1 MAASGLRSSVAA
13 LGFIVHPTYRVR
25 NGRAVVQLFGRLE
38 SGEAFLVEEERYR
51 PYFFTHPEA
60 TRWLE
65 AERGVEIEDSDLVDL
80 RGAPLVRVIAP
91 QPAAIPRLREKL
103 EAAGAVA
110 LEADIRFPYRFLIDR
125 GLRAAV
131 AITGEPE
138 PSSDGGLLVFRNPEL
153 VPGSARPELRVLSLD
168 LETTPDAGRV
178 LSAALVGSGADEV
191 HLLATREVSGAIS
204 HPDEAALLRS
214 IAARI
219 RALDPD
225 VITGWN
231 VVDFDFAVLVARASA
246 LGVAFEI
253 GRAPGEIGLARD
265 GSFTRQRRAEIPGR
279 VVLDGMALVRDA
291 SIALDDYSLETASR
305 TLLGRGKRIAKTGG
319 NPARE
324 ILRMYREETEAFVAY
339 NREDAV
345 LVQEIIAR
353 ESLLDL
359 AVERSLLCGMQ
370 LDRVGA
376 SIASF
381 DLLYLPEL
389 RRRGRV
395 ASSVEREREPGR
407 VSGGSVMDSHP
418 GLFRN
423 VAVFDFKSLYPSL
436 IRSFNLDPLA
446 HACAGADAIEAPNGA
461 RFSRTESILPEI
473 LERFAARREQ
483 AKRRGDRHA
492 DLAIKIMMN
501 ALFGVLGA
509 PSCRFFAPEV
519 ANAITGF
526 GRLVLERTRLAFER
540 CEARVLYGDT
550 DSIFVLLDEPISLE
564 RARDEA
570 DRLRALVQTD
580 LSEQL
585 RREWAVEP
593 RLELELEHVYERFYQ
608 PRVRGGTQGSRKR
621 YAGLLNGN
629 LHVVGLEAVRRDWP
643 EVARRLQRG
652 MLERLFR
659 DEPVA
664 EFVREVVADLLAGR
678 LDRELVTRKALR
690 KGAVERYTSSTPAH
704 VEAARRSKA
713 KVGRTVAYVM
723 TRGGPEPL
731 GPDGELPA
739 DLDRPHYVE
748 KVVKPIAESIL
759 CELGQSFDEV
769 TDSPRQLTL
778 L

>member
-1 MAASGLRSSVAA
+1 M
-13 LGFIVHPTYRVR
+13 
-25 NGRAVVQLFGRLE
+25 QLFGRLE
-38 SGEAFLVEEERYR
+38 SGEAFLIEEDRYR
-51 PYFFTHPEA
+51 PYFFTHPDA
-60 TRWLE
+60 TRWL
-65 AERGVEIEDSDLVDL
+65 ASERDVEVEETQLVDMS
-80 RGAPLVRVIAP
+80 GAPLVRVIAP
-91 QPAAIPRLREKL
+91 VPAAIPRLREKL
-103 EAAGAVA
+103 EAAGARA

-131 AITGEPE
+131 EITGVPE
-138 PSSDGGLLVFRNPEL
+138 RSGDSGRLLFRNPEL
-153 VPGSARPELRVLSLD
+153 VPGSARPALRVLSID
-168 LETTPDAGRV
+168 LETAPDASRI

-191 HLLATREVSGAIS
+191 HLVSACDVRGAIA
-204 HPDEAALLRS
+204 HPDEAALLRG
-214 IAARI
+214 IATRI

-231 VVDFDFAVLVARASA
+231 VVDFDFAVLVARATA
-246 LGVAFEI
+246 LGVPFEV
-253 GRAPGEIGLARD
+253 GREPGAVGLAQD

-279 VVLDGMALVRDA
+279 VVLDGIALVRDA
-291 SIALDDYSLETASR
+291 FIALDDFSLETASR
-305 TLLGRGKRIAKTGG
+305 ALLGRGKRIAKTAG
-319 NPARE
+319 NPAHE
-324 ILRMYREETEAFVAY
+324 IERMYREEPEAFVAY

-345 LVQEIIAR
+345 LVQEILER

-359 AVERSLLCGMQ
+359 AIERSLLCGMQ

-381 DLLYLPEL
+381 DLLYLSEL
-389 RRRGRV
+389 RNRGRV
-395 ASSVEREREPGR
+395 APSVDRERAPGR

-436 IRSFNLDPLA
+436 IRTFNLDPLA

-461 RFSRTESILPEI
+461 RFSRSDSILPGV

-509 PSCRFFAPEV
+509 PSCRFFDPEV

-526 GRLVLERTRLAFER
+526 GRLVLERTRLAFEA

-550 DSIFVLLDEPISLE
+550 DSIFVLVDEQVTLA
-564 RARDEA
+564 RAREIAED
-570 DRLRALVQTD
+570 LRSRVQAD
-580 LSEQL
+580 LSAQV
-585 RREWAVEP
+585 RSEWAVEP

-608 PRVRGGTQGSRKR
+608 PSVRGGTQGSRKR

-643 EVARRLQRG
+643 EVSRRLQRG

-664 EFVREVVADLLAGR
+664 DFVREVVADLREGR
-678 LDRELVTRKALR
+678 LDRELVIRKALR
-690 KGAVERYTSSTPAH
+690 KGAVERYTASIPPH
-704 VEAARRSKA
+704 VEAARRA
-713 KVGRTVAYVM
+713 RVPVGRTVNYVM
-723 TRGGPEPL
+723 TRFGPEAVE
-731 GPDGELPA
+731 PDGDLPA
-739 DLDRPHYVE
+739 ELDRDHYVL
-748 KVVKPIAESIL
+748 KFVKPIAESIL
-759 CELGQSFDEV
+759 SQLGESFDEV
-769 TDSPRQLTL
+769 TDAPRQLTL